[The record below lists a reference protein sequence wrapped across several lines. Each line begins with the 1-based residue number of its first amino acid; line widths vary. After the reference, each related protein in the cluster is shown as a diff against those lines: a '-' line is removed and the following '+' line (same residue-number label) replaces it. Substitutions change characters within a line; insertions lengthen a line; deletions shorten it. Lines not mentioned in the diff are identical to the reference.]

1 MALFGRSKDTQK
13 EAMKAAKRD
22 YEIAADP
29 DAPGSVRR
37 IRSRVA
43 LRCKALLDKTFVD
56 GAQRTERHEQAVI
69 VAINN
74 GKPQPEAPKARAFGT
89 VPAFDHEVM
98 AYIPQEIADRAFD
111 LGRRYQRV
119 EIDAKQ
125 AIDYMQA
132 VADELCTEL
141 QVDPP
146 FEALR
151 FLRDEIAEE
160 EGDSDEDGE
169 SETESPTPSD

>member
-13 EAMKAAKRD
+13 EAMIAAKRD
-22 YEIAADP
+22 FETVSDP

-43 LRCKALLDKTFVD
+43 LRCKALLDKTFVE

-69 VAINN
+69 IAINE
-74 GKPQPEAPKARAFGT
+74 GKPQPEAPKARSFGT

-98 AYIPQEIADRAFD
+98 AFLPQEVADRAFD

-132 VADELCTEL
+132 LADELCATL

-151 FLRDEIAEE
+151 FLRDELAEE
-160 EGDSDEDGE
+160 EGEEAEDSDSGSEDD
-169 SETESPTPSD
+169 SKP

>member
-1 MALFGRSKDTQK
+1 MI
-13 EAMKAAKRD
+13 AAKRD
-22 YEIAADP
+22 FETVSDP

-37 IRSRVA
+37 VRSRVA
-43 LRCKALLDKTFVD
+43 LRCKALLDKTFVE

-69 VAINN
+69 IAINE
-74 GKPQPEAPKARAFGT
+74 GKPQPEAPKARSFGT

-98 AYIPQEIADRAFD
+98 AFLPQEVADRAFD

-125 AIDYMQA
+125 AVDYMQA
-132 VADELCTEL
+132 LADELCANL

-151 FLRDEIAEE
+151 FLRDELAEE
-160 EGDSDEDGE
+160 EGEGGEDSESDSEDD
-169 SETESPTPSD
+169 STP

>member
-13 EAMKAAKRD
+13 EAMIAAKRD
-22 YEIAADP
+22 FEIVSDP

-37 IRSRVA
+37 VRSRVA
-43 LRCKALLDKTFVD
+43 LRCKALLDKTFVE

-69 VAINN
+69 VAINE
-74 GKPQPEAPKARAFGT
+74 GKPQPEAPKARSFGT

-98 AYIPQEIADRAFD
+98 AFLPQEVADRAFD

-132 VADELCTEL
+132 LADELCATL

-151 FLRDEIAEE
+151 FLRDELAEE
-160 EGDSDEDGE
+160 EGESGEDSESSSEDD
-169 SETESPTPSD
+169 STP

>member
-13 EAMKAAKRD
+13 EAMIAAKRD
-22 YEIAADP
+22 FETVSDP

-43 LRCKALLDKTFVD
+43 LRCKALLDKTFVE

-69 VAINN
+69 IAINE
-74 GKPQPEAPKARAFGT
+74 GKPQPEAPKARSFGT

-98 AYIPQEIADRAFD
+98 AFLPQEVADRAFD

-132 VADELCTEL
+132 LADELCATL

-151 FLRDEIAEE
+151 FLRDELAEE
-160 EGDSDEDGE
+160 EGEGGEDSESDSEDD
-169 SETESPTPSD
+169 STP

>member
-1 MALFGRSKDTQK
+1 
-13 EAMKAAKRD
+13 
-22 YEIAADP
+22 
-29 DAPGSVRR
+29 VRR

-43 LRCKALLDKTFVD
+43 LRCKALLDKTFVE

-69 VAINN
+69 IAINE
-74 GKPQPEAPKARAFGT
+74 GKPQPEAPKARSFGT

-98 AYIPQEIADRAFD
+98 AFLPQEVADRAFD

-125 AIDYMQA
+125 AVDYMQA
-132 VADELCTEL
+132 LADELCATL

-151 FLRDEIAEE
+151 FLRDELAEE
-160 EGDSDEDGE
+160 EGEGGEDSESDSEDD
-169 SETESPTPSD
+169 STP

>member
-13 EAMKAAKRD
+13 EAMIAAKRD
-22 YEIAADP
+22 FEVASDP

-74 GKPQPEAPKARAFGT
+74 GKPQPEAPKARPFGT

-98 AYIPQEIADRAFD
+98 AFIPQEFADRAFD

-132 VADELCTEL
+132 VADELCATL

-151 FLRDEIAEE
+151 FLRDELEE
-160 EGDSDEDGE
+160 EESGNEDEEGTPEGD
-169 SETESPTPSD
+169 PAA

>member
-13 EAMKAAKRD
+13 EAMVAAKRD
-22 YEIAADP
+22 FETASDP

-74 GKPQPEAPKARAFGT
+74 GKPQPEAPKARSFGT

-98 AYIPQEIADRAFD
+98 AFLPQEFADRAFD

-132 VADELCTEL
+132 LADEVCATL

-151 FLRDEIAEE
+151 FLRDEIAAE
-160 EGDSDEDGE
+160 EGEEDGE
-169 SETESPTPSD
+169 EVDPQEPPSP

>member
-13 EAMKAAKRD
+13 EAMVAAKRD
-22 YEIAADP
+22 FEIASDP

-98 AYIPQEIADRAFD
+98 AFLPQEFADRAFD

-132 VADELCTEL
+132 LADEVCATL

-151 FLRDEIAEE
+151 FLRDEITAEE
-160 EGDSDEDGE
+160 GEGDGDEADPQE
-169 SETESPTPSD
+169 PPRP

>member
-13 EAMKAAKRD
+13 EAMIAAKRD
-22 YEIAADP
+22 FEIVSDP

-37 IRSRVA
+37 VRSRVA
-43 LRCKALLDKTFVD
+43 LRCKALLDKTFVE

-69 VAINN
+69 IAINE
-74 GKPQPEAPKARAFGT
+74 GKPQPEAPKARSFGT

-98 AYIPQEIADRAFD
+98 AFLPQEVADRAFD

-125 AIDYMQA
+125 AIDYVQA
-132 VADELCTEL
+132 LADELCATL

-151 FLRDEIAEE
+151 FLRDELAEE
-160 EGDSDEDGE
+160 EGESGEDSESSSEDD
-169 SETESPTPSD
+169 STP

>member
-13 EAMKAAKRD
+13 EAMIAAKRD
-22 YEIAADP
+22 FEIASDP

-74 GKPQPEAPKARAFGT
+74 GKPQPEAPKARSFGT

-98 AYIPQEIADRAFD
+98 AFLPQEFADRAFD

-132 VADELCTEL
+132 LADEVCATL

-151 FLRDEIAEE
+151 FLRDEITAEE
-160 EGDSDEDGE
+160 GEEDGE
-169 SETESPTPSD
+169 EVDPQEPPSP

>member
-13 EAMKAAKRD
+13 EAMIAAKRD
-22 YEIAADP
+22 FEIVSDP

-43 LRCKALLDKTFVD
+43 LRCKALLDKTFVE

-69 VAINN
+69 IAINE
-74 GKPQPEAPKARAFGT
+74 GKPQPEAPKARSFGT

-98 AYIPQEIADRAFD
+98 AFLPQEVADRAFD

-125 AIDYMQA
+125 AIDYVQA
-132 VADELCTEL
+132 LADELCATL

-151 FLRDEIAEE
+151 FLRDELAEE
-160 EGDSDEDGE
+160 EGESGEDSESSSEDD
-169 SETESPTPSD
+169 STP

>member
-1 MALFGRSKDTQK
+1 
-13 EAMKAAKRD
+13 
-22 YEIAADP
+22 
-29 DAPGSVRR
+29 
-37 IRSRVA
+37 VA

-74 GKPQPEAPKARAFGT
+74 GKPQPEAPKARSFGT

-98 AYIPQEIADRAFD
+98 AFLPQEFADRAFD

-132 VADELCTEL
+132 LADEVCATL

-151 FLRDEIAEE
+151 FLRDEIAAE
-160 EGDSDEDGE
+160 EGEEDGE
-169 SETESPTPSD
+169 EVDPQEPPSP

>member
-13 EAMKAAKRD
+13 EAMIAAKRD
-22 YEIAADP
+22 FETVSDP

-37 IRSRVA
+37 LRSRVA
-43 LRCKALLDKTFVD
+43 LRCKALLDKTFVE

-69 VAINN
+69 IAINE
-74 GKPQPEAPKARAFGT
+74 GKPQPEAPKARSFGT

-98 AYIPQEIADRAFD
+98 AFLPQEVADRAFD

-132 VADELCTEL
+132 LADELCATL

-146 FEALR
+146 LESLR
-151 FLRDEIAEE
+151 FLRDELGEE
-160 EGDSDEDGE
+160 EGEEEDGE
-169 SETESPTPSD
+169 TSAEDDSTP

>member
-13 EAMKAAKRD
+13 EAMIAAKRD
-22 YEIAADP
+22 FETVSDP

-43 LRCKALLDKTFVD
+43 LRCKALLDKTFVE

-69 VAINN
+69 VAINE
-74 GKPQPEAPKARAFGT
+74 GKPQPEAPKARSFGT

-98 AYIPQEIADRAFD
+98 AFLPQEVADRAFD

-125 AIDYMQA
+125 AVDYMQA
-132 VADELCTEL
+132 LADELCATV

-146 FEALR
+146 FEALH
-151 FLRDEIAEE
+151 FLRDELAEE
-160 EGDSDEDGE
+160 EGEGGEDSEPDSEDDN
-169 SETESPTPSD
+169 TP

>member
-13 EAMKAAKRD
+13 EAMVAAKRD
-22 YEIAADP
+22 FEIASDP

-74 GKPQPEAPKARAFGT
+74 GKPQPEAPKARSFGT

-98 AYIPQEIADRAFD
+98 AFLPQEFADRAFD

-132 VADELCTEL
+132 LADEVCATL

-151 FLRDEIAEE
+151 FLRDEIAAE
-160 EGDSDEDGE
+160 EGEADGE
-169 SETESPTPSD
+169 EVDPQEPPSP

>member
-13 EAMKAAKRD
+13 EAMIAAKRD
-22 YEIAADP
+22 FETVSDP

-43 LRCKALLDKTFVD
+43 LRCKALLDKTFVE

-69 VAINN
+69 IAINE
-74 GKPQPEAPKARAFGT
+74 GKPQPEAPKARSFGT

-98 AYIPQEIADRAFD
+98 AFLPQEVADRAFD

-132 VADELCTEL
+132 LADELCATL

-151 FLRDEIAEE
+151 FLRDELAEE
-160 EGDSDEDGE
+160 EGEIGEDSE
-169 SETESPTPSD
+169 SESEDDSTP

>member
-13 EAMKAAKRD
+13 EAMIAAKRD
-22 YEIAADP
+22 FETVSDP

-43 LRCKALLDKTFVD
+43 LRCKALLDKTFVE

-69 VAINN
+69 IAINE
-74 GKPQPEAPKARAFGT
+74 GKPQPEAPKARSFGT

-98 AYIPQEIADRAFD
+98 AFLPQEVADRAFD

-132 VADELCTEL
+132 LADELCATL

-151 FLRDEIAEE
+151 FLRDELAEE
-160 EGDSDEDGE
+160 EGEGGEDSE
-169 SETESPTPSD
+169 SESEDDSTP

>member
-13 EAMKAAKRD
+13 EAMIAAKRD
-22 YEIAADP
+22 FETVSDP

-43 LRCKALLDKTFVD
+43 LRCKALLDKTFVE

-69 VAINN
+69 VAINE
-74 GKPQPEAPKARAFGT
+74 GKPQPEAPKARSFGT

-98 AYIPQEIADRAFD
+98 AFLPQEVADRAFD

-132 VADELCTEL
+132 LADELCATL

-151 FLRDEIAEE
+151 FLRDELAEE
-160 EGDSDEDGE
+160 EGEDSEDSE
-169 SETESPTPSD
+169 SDSEDDSTP

>member
-13 EAMKAAKRD
+13 EAMIAAKRD
-22 YEIAADP
+22 FEIVSDP

-37 IRSRVA
+37 VRSRVA
-43 LRCKALLDKTFVD
+43 LRCTALLDKTFVE

-69 VAINN
+69 IAINE
-74 GKPQPEAPKARAFGT
+74 GKPQPEAPKARSFGT

-98 AYIPQEIADRAFD
+98 AFLPQEVADRAFD

-132 VADELCTEL
+132 LADELCATL

-151 FLRDEIAEE
+151 FLRDELAEE
-160 EGDSDEDGE
+160 EEGE
-169 SETESPTPSD
+169 SGEDSESSSEDDSTP

>member
-13 EAMKAAKRD
+13 EAMIAAKRD
-22 YEIAADP
+22 FETVSDP

-43 LRCKALLDKTFVD
+43 LRCKALLDKTFVE

-69 VAINN
+69 VAINE
-74 GKPQPEAPKARAFGT
+74 GKPQPEAPKARSFGT

-98 AYIPQEIADRAFD
+98 AFLPQEVADRAFD

-132 VADELCTEL
+132 LADELCATL

-151 FLRDEIAEE
+151 FLRDELAEE
-160 EGDSDEDGE
+160 EGEDSEDSE
-169 SETESPTPSD
+169 SESEDDSTP

>member
-13 EAMKAAKRD
+13 EAMIAAKRD
-22 YEIAADP
+22 FEIVSDP

-37 IRSRVA
+37 VRSRVA
-43 LRCKALLDKTFVD
+43 LRCKALLDKTFVE

-69 VAINN
+69 IAINE
-74 GKPQPEAPKARAFGT
+74 GKPQPEAPKARSFGT

-98 AYIPQEIADRAFD
+98 AFLPQEVADRAFD

-132 VADELCTEL
+132 LADELCATL

-151 FLRDEIAEE
+151 FLRDELAEE
-160 EGDSDEDGE
+160 EGESGEDSESSSEDD
-169 SETESPTPSD
+169 STP

>member
-13 EAMKAAKRD
+13 EAMIAAKRD
-22 YEIAADP
+22 FEIASDP

-74 GKPQPEAPKARAFGT
+74 GKPQPEAPKARSFGT

-98 AYIPQEIADRAFD
+98 AFLPQEFADRAFD

-132 VADELCTEL
+132 LADEVCATL
-141 QVDPP
+141 QVDPT

-151 FLRDEIAEE
+151 FLRDEIAAE
-160 EGDSDEDGE
+160 EGEADGE
-169 SETESPTPSD
+169 EVDPQEPPSP

>member
-13 EAMKAAKRD
+13 EAMIAAKRD
-22 YEIAADP
+22 FETVSDP

-43 LRCKALLDKTFVD
+43 LRCKALLDKTFVE

-69 VAINN
+69 IAINE
-74 GKPQPEAPKARAFGT
+74 GKPQPEAPKARSFGT
-89 VPAFDHEVM
+89 VPAFDHDVM
-98 AYIPQEIADRAFD
+98 AFLPQEVADRAFD

-132 VADELCTEL
+132 LADELCATL

-151 FLRDEIAEE
+151 FLRDELAEE
-160 EGDSDEDGE
+160 EGESGEDSESSSEDD
-169 SETESPTPSD
+169 STP

>member
-13 EAMKAAKRD
+13 EAMIAAKRD
-22 YEIAADP
+22 FETVSDP

-43 LRCKALLDKTFVD
+43 LRCKALLDKTFVE

-69 VAINN
+69 IAINE
-74 GKPQPEAPKARAFGT
+74 GKPQPEAPKARSFGT

-98 AYIPQEIADRAFD
+98 AFLPQEVADRAFD

-132 VADELCTEL
+132 LADELCATL

-151 FLRDEIAEE
+151 FLRDELAEE
-160 EGDSDEDGE
+160 EGESGEDSESSSEDD
-169 SETESPTPSD
+169 STP

>member
-13 EAMKAAKRD
+13 EAMVAAKRD
-22 YEIAADP
+22 FEIASDP

-74 GKPQPEAPKARAFGT
+74 GKPQPEAPKARSFGT

-98 AYIPQEIADRAFD
+98 AFLPQEFADRAFD

-132 VADELCTEL
+132 LADEVCATL

-151 FLRDEIAEE
+151 FLRDEIAAE
-160 EGDSDEDGE
+160 EGEADGE
-169 SETESPTPSD
+169 EIDPQEPPSP

>member
-13 EAMKAAKRD
+13 EAMIAAKRD
-22 YEIAADP
+22 FETVSDP

-43 LRCKALLDKTFVD
+43 LRCKALLDKTFVE

-69 VAINN
+69 IAINE
-74 GKPQPEAPKARAFGT
+74 GKPQPEAPKARSFGT

-98 AYIPQEIADRAFD
+98 AFLPQEVADRAFD

-125 AIDYMQA
+125 AIDYVQA
-132 VADELCTEL
+132 LADELCATL

-151 FLRDEIAEE
+151 FLRDELAEE
-160 EGDSDEDGE
+160 EGESGEDSESSSEDD
-169 SETESPTPSD
+169 STP

>member
-13 EAMKAAKRD
+13 EAMVAAKRD
-22 YEIAADP
+22 FEIASDP

-74 GKPQPEAPKARAFGT
+74 GKPQPEAPKARSFGT

-98 AYIPQEIADRAFD
+98 AFLPQEFADRAFD

-132 VADELCTEL
+132 LADEVCATL

-151 FLRDEIAEE
+151 FLRDEIAAE
-160 EGDSDEDGE
+160 EGDADGE
-169 SETESPTPSD
+169 EIDPQEPPSP

>member
-13 EAMKAAKRD
+13 EAMIAAKRD
-22 YEIAADP
+22 FETVSDP

-43 LRCKALLDKTFVD
+43 LRCKALLDKTFVE

-69 VAINN
+69 IAINE
-74 GKPQPEAPKARAFGT
+74 GKPQPEAPKARSFGT

-98 AYIPQEIADRAFD
+98 AFLPQEVADRAFD

-132 VADELCTEL
+132 LADELCATL

-151 FLRDEIAEE
+151 FLRDELAEE
-160 EGDSDEDGE
+160 EGEISEDSE
-169 SETESPTPSD
+169 SESEDDSTP

>member
-13 EAMKAAKRD
+13 EAMIAAKRD
-22 YEIAADP
+22 FEIVSDP

-43 LRCKALLDKTFVD
+43 LRCKALLDKTFVE

-69 VAINN
+69 IAINE
-74 GKPQPEAPKARAFGT
+74 GKPQPEAPKARSFGT

-98 AYIPQEIADRAFD
+98 AFLPQEVADRAFD

-132 VADELCTEL
+132 LADELCATL

-151 FLRDEIAEE
+151 FLRDELAEE
-160 EGDSDEDGE
+160 EGESGEDSESSSEDD
-169 SETESPTPSD
+169 STP

>member
-13 EAMKAAKRD
+13 EAMVAAKRD
-22 YEIAADP
+22 FEIASDP

-74 GKPQPEAPKARAFGT
+74 GKPQPEAPKARSFGT

-98 AYIPQEIADRAFD
+98 AFLPQEFADRAFD

-132 VADELCTEL
+132 LADEVCAAL

-160 EGDSDEDGE
+160 ESEGDGE
-169 SETESPTPSD
+169 EVSQEDQPSP

>member
-13 EAMKAAKRD
+13 EAMVAAKRD
-22 YEIAADP
+22 FEIASDP

-74 GKPQPEAPKARAFGT
+74 GKPQPEAPKARSFGT

-98 AYIPQEIADRAFD
+98 AFLPQEFADRAFD

-132 VADELCTEL
+132 LADEVCATL

-151 FLRDEIAEE
+151 FLRDEIAAE
-160 EGDSDEDGE
+160 EGEEDGE
-169 SETESPTPSD
+169 EVGQEDQPSP

>member
-1 MALFGRSKDTQK
+1 MI
-13 EAMKAAKRD
+13 AAKRD
-22 YEIAADP
+22 FETVSDP

-43 LRCKALLDKTFVD
+43 LRCKALLDKTFVE

-69 VAINN
+69 VAINE
-74 GKPQPEAPKARAFGT
+74 GKPQPEAPKARSFGT

-98 AYIPQEIADRAFD
+98 AFLPQEVADRAFD

-125 AIDYMQA
+125 AVDYMQA
-132 VADELCTEL
+132 LADELCATL

-151 FLRDEIAEE
+151 FLRDELAEE
-160 EGDSDEDGE
+160 EGEGGEDSEPD
-169 SETESPTPSD
+169 SEGDNTP

>member
-13 EAMKAAKRD
+13 EAMIAAKRD
-22 YEIAADP
+22 FETVSDP

-43 LRCKALLDKTFVD
+43 LRCKALLDKTFVE

-69 VAINN
+69 IAINE
-74 GKPQPEAPKARAFGT
+74 GKPQPEAPKARSFGT

-98 AYIPQEIADRAFD
+98 AFLPQEVADRAFD

-125 AIDYMQA
+125 AVDYMQA
-132 VADELCTEL
+132 LADELCATL

-151 FLRDEIAEE
+151 FLRDELAEE
-160 EGDSDEDGE
+160 EGEGGEDSESDSEDD
-169 SETESPTPSD
+169 STP

>member
-13 EAMKAAKRD
+13 EAMIAAKRD
-22 YEIAADP
+22 FELAADP

-74 GKPQPEAPKARAFGT
+74 GKFHGMICPT
-89 VPAFDHEVM
+89 
-98 AYIPQEIADRAFD
+98 
-111 LGRRYQRV
+111 
-119 EIDAKQ
+119 
-125 AIDYMQA
+125 
-132 VADELCTEL
+132 
-141 QVDPP
+141 
-146 FEALR
+146 
-151 FLRDEIAEE
+151 
-160 EGDSDEDGE
+160 
-169 SETESPTPSD
+169 TPSGSWI

>member
-13 EAMKAAKRD
+13 EAMIAAKRD
-22 YEIAADP
+22 FETVSDP

-43 LRCKALLDKTFVD
+43 LRCKALLDKTFVE

-69 VAINN
+69 IAINE
-74 GKPQPEAPKARAFGT
+74 GKPQPEAPKARSFGT

-98 AYIPQEIADRAFD
+98 AFLPQEVADRAFD

-132 VADELCTEL
+132 LADELCATL

-151 FLRDEIAEE
+151 FLRDELAEE
-160 EGDSDEDGE
+160 EGEDSEDSE
-169 SETESPTPSD
+169 SESEDDSTP

>member
-13 EAMKAAKRD
+13 EAMIAAKRD
-22 YEIAADP
+22 FEIASDP

-74 GKPQPEAPKARAFGT
+74 GKPQPEAPKARSFGT

-98 AYIPQEIADRAFD
+98 AFLPQEFADRAFD

-132 VADELCTEL
+132 LADEVCATL

-151 FLRDEIAEE
+151 FLRDEIATE
-160 EGDSDEDGE
+160 EGEEDGE
-169 SETESPTPSD
+169 EVDPQEPPSP

>member
-1 MALFGRSKDTQK
+1 MALFGRSKDPQK
-13 EAMKAAKRD
+13 EAMIAAKRD
-22 YEIAADP
+22 FETVSDP

-43 LRCKALLDKTFVD
+43 LRCKALLDKTFVE

-69 VAINN
+69 IAINE
-74 GKPQPEAPKARAFGT
+74 GKPQPEAPKARSFGT

-98 AYIPQEIADRAFD
+98 AFLPQEVADRAFD

-125 AIDYMQA
+125 AVDYMQA
-132 VADELCTEL
+132 LADELCATL

-151 FLRDEIAEE
+151 FLRDELAEE
-160 EGDSDEDGE
+160 EGEGGEDSESDSEDD
-169 SETESPTPSD
+169 STA

>member
-1 MALFGRSKDTQK
+1 MI
-13 EAMKAAKRD
+13 AAKRD
-22 YEIAADP
+22 FETVSDP

-43 LRCKALLDKTFVD
+43 LRCKALLDKTFVE

-69 VAINN
+69 IAINE
-74 GKPQPEAPKARAFGT
+74 GKPQPEAPKARSFGT

-98 AYIPQEIADRAFD
+98 AFLPQEVADRAFD

-132 VADELCTEL
+132 LADELCATL

-151 FLRDEIAEE
+151 FLRDELAEE
-160 EGDSDEDGE
+160 EGESGEDSESSSEDD
-169 SETESPTPSD
+169 STP